1 MVYQKYSVVNEVGTV
16 MVGMVIDGK
25 VNVGIERS
33 VMGVMDIGV
42 KDIGVKDIGVKD
54 IGVKDIGV
62 RDIGVKDIGVNE
74 KGVIDIDGI
83 DGIDIV
89 GTGGPESNEEQS
101 RLAQQPCTPSKITQ
115 WRPQHDSA

>member
-1 MVYQKYSVVNEVGTV
+1 MVYQKYSASNEVGTV

-25 VNVGIERS
+25 VIVGIER
-33 VMGVMDIGV
+33 GVMDIGV

-62 RDIGVKDIGVNE
+62 NE
-74 KGVIDIDGI
+74 KGVI

-89 GTGGPESNEEQS
+89 GIAGPESNEEQS
-101 RLAQQPCTPSKITQ
+101 RLAQQPCTPSKTTQ

>member
-1 MVYQKYSVVNEVGTV
+1 

-25 VNVGIERS
+25 VIVGIER
-33 VMGVMDIGV
+33 GVMDIGV

-62 RDIGVKDIGVNE
+62 KDIGVNE
-74 KGVIDIDGI
+74 KGVID
-83 DGIDIV
+83 GIDIV
-89 GTGGPESNEEQS
+89 GIAGPESNEEQS
-101 RLAQQPCTPSKITQ
+101 RLAQQPCTPSKTTQ